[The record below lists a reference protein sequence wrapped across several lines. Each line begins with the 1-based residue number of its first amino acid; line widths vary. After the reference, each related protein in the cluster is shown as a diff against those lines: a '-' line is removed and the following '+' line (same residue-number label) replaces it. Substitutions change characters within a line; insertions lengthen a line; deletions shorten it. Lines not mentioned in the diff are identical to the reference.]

1 MNKKIILLLISII
14 IAFFSISIKANAFG
28 VIRDSEIE
36 KTLQTLA
43 KPIFDAAE
51 VDNKKIHIF
60 IINDKAMNAFILN
73 NKAVFFTSGLLLE
86 LKTPGMFQAVLA
98 HEVAHIISGHILK
111 TKLNLGKLEQQA
123 NLGLM
128 LGVVVAST
136 LNSEA
141 GLAISLGA
149 SSVAQNSA
157 FSHSRGQEIIA
168 DAIGLNLLSLADI
181 NPMNAVETLRLF
193 ANREEI
199 LDLNKNIYSRTH
211 PSSSDRIKYLEEIID
226 QKPSI
231 FRVTDKEL
239 KNQYE
244 YSLAKLGAFI
254 RKPEDTL
261 DMIQNSDKNELTL
274 LSKTIALYLKPDPK
288 GALESINELMK
299 IRGTTPHLLEILG
312 QIHLDVGK
320 IDKAIDA
327 FSQAS
332 NMAPGEPSF
341 LIWLGISHLAL
352 KNKANDH
359 LALKILKKAN
369 RMDPVNPRLLRY
381 LAIAYARNEI
391 PGLAALKMAEH
402 SLVFGNFKAAKMHA
416 NKAII
421 LLNSKSFDSRR
432 ASDILDISNQIG
444 VQN

>member
-1 MNKKIILLLISII
+1 MSII
-14 IAFFSISIKANAFG
+14 AAYLSIAIKANAFG
-28 VIRDSEIE
+28 VIRDAEIE
-36 KTLQTLA
+36 NTLQILA

-51 VDNKKIHIF
+51 IDNKKVHIF
-60 IINDKAMNAFILN
+60 IINDKALNAFIIN
-73 NKAVFFTSGLLLE
+73 NKSVFFTSGLLLE

-111 TKLNLGKLEQQA
+111 TKLNLDKLNQQA

-136 LNSEA
+136 LNSDA

-168 DAIGLNLLSLADI
+168 DAIGLNLLSLAKIDLT
-181 NPMNAVETLRLF
+181 NATETLRIF

-199 LDLNKNIYSRTH
+199 LNLNKNIYSSTH
-211 PSSSDRIKYLEEIID
+211 PASSDRIKYLEEIIE
-226 QKPSI
+226 QKPSTFSTTNQKI
-231 FRVTDKEL
+231 

-254 RKPEDTL
+254 RKPKDTL
-261 DMIQNSDKNELTL
+261 NMVQNSDKNELTL
-274 LSKTIALYLKPDPK
+274 LSKTIALHRKPAPKEALKTIK
-288 GALESINELMK
+288 KLIEIK
-299 IRGTTPHLLEILG
+299 GTTPYLLELLG

-320 IDKAIDA
+320 IDKAIEA

-332 NMAPGEPSF
+332 AFAPKEPSF

-352 KNKANDH
+352 ENKENDQ
-359 LALKILKKAN
+359 LALEVLKKAH
-369 RMDPVNPRLLRY
+369 RMDPINPRLLRY
-381 LAIAYARNEI
+381 LAIAYARNENY
-391 PGLAALKMAEH
+391 GQAALKMAEH
-402 SLVFGNFKAAKMHA
+402 SLVFGNFKAAMMHA
-416 NKAII
+416 NKAIT
-421 LLNSKSFDSRR
+421 LLNSQSFELRR
-432 ASDILDISNQIG
+432 ASDILEISNQIG
-444 VQN
+444 VEN